1 MASGDSAPP
10 AATVHL
16 QLSAAP
22 DCATTAQLVARVA
35 ARSTRI
41 HFGASGAGTFELR
54 VQIAPGPNDT
64 QIGRLSLV
72 DPSGR
77 RSNRRLTAPTCAE
90 TVDAVALVAVIS
102 LDPSYAPPPDAPLA
116 RDLGPAAGSSPS
128 AGTAPV
134 SADRAENDRR
144 AASVPP
150 TSNPKPPKP
159 PPPPTPPDLPEGSAA
174 DRPPAPALPMRRNLR
189 ARVAG
194 RVISGPAPH
203 PMPAAAIGLVAA
215 LDRPSIWSPEV
226 RLTAEHGWQN
236 GVAEPGGTASFAL
249 DALALDLCFLRLS
262 VAAVDLRG
270 CATATAGR
278 LSASGSDT
286 YSPASQ
292 ARPFLALGGAAIL
305 EIALGR
311 WVELAGSVEAADAP
325 IRDAFEF
332 SPDVFHRVS
341 ATTLTFDLGIG
352 VRFP

>member
-1 MASGDSAPP
+1 LPSLPSLPNLP
-10 AATVHL
+10 N
-16 QLSAAP
+16 
-22 DCATTAQLVARVA
+22 
-35 ARSTRI
+35 
-41 HFGASGAGTFELR
+41 LR
-54 VQIAPGPNDT
+54 T
-64 QIGRLSLV
+64 
-72 DPSGR
+72 
-77 RSNRRLTAPTCAE
+77 
-90 TVDAVALVAVIS
+90 
-102 LDPSYAPPPDAPLA
+102 
-116 RDLGPAAGSSPS
+116 
-128 AGTAPV
+128 
-134 SADRAENDRR
+134 
-144 AASVPP
+144 PP
-150 TSNPKPPKP
+150 TSA
-159 PPPPTPPDLPEGSAA
+159 TPPDLPEGSAA
-174 DRPPAPALPMRRNLR
+174 DQTPAPPVLPTRRSLR

-215 LDRPSIWSPEV
+215 LDRPSLWSPEV

-236 GVAEPGGTASFAL
+236 GLAEPGGTASFAL

-270 CATATAGR
+270 CASATAGR
-278 LSASGSDT
+278 LWASGSDT

-311 WVELAGSVEAADAP
+311 WVELAGSVEAADTP

-341 ATTLTFDLGIG
+341 ATTLTFDLGLG